1 MAASKKWKYTVRVQ
15 HDGRPIGTW
24 LEMHGYAPKPMLY
37 ATALLSGSS
46 GSVHNMHATHQCQ
59 GVMHQAVECTILAVC
74 RRSALLNVIIC
85 KMLSRISIPR
95 PKSLVIQSKAVHDC
109 SRHFM
114 LTACHVHRRERP
126 ATADCKMATRDRN
139 KTRSSD
145 VSGEQSQG
153 TTGQLRASALQ
164 RTQSIGRSALAT
176 APSAALATAPA
187 AALMAAPSAT
197 LAAAVGAA
205 PEAVAAPAVSGPQTQ
220 CTIAPHLLAAAAAAV
235 NRAAALQEAQTEAQG
250 DAAQTAATWA
260 DDAMDAMDVDTQHRG
275 KVHGHAQ
282 ADRALKVEATSCGQ
296 GSKRH
301 KRKVCHM
308 LRGGLVELAVW
319 CAV

>member
-1 MAASKKWKYTVRVQ
+1 MIQSEV
-15 HDGRPIGTW
+15 
-24 LEMHGYAPKPMLY
+24 
-37 ATALLSGSS
+37 
-46 GSVHNMHATHQCQ
+46 VHN
-59 GVMHQAVECTILAVC
+59 
-74 RRSALLNVIIC
+74 
-85 KMLSRISIPR
+85 
-95 PKSLVIQSKAVHDC
+95 C
-109 SRHFM
+109 SCHFM

-153 TTGQLRASALQ
+153 TTGQLRALQ

-176 APSAALATAPA
+176 APQAALATAPSGPHAIAPA
-187 AALMAAPSAT
+187 AALMTAPSAT
-197 LAAAVGAA
+197 LAPAIGAA
-205 PEAVAAPAVSGPQTQ
+205 PEAGAAPAISGPQTQ

-235 NRAAALQEAQTEAQG
+235 NRAAALQESQTQAQG

-260 DDAMDAMDVDTQHRG
+260 DDAVDAVDVHTQHRG
-275 KVHGHAQ
+275 KLHGHAQ
-282 ADRALKVEATSCGQ
+282 ADRAVKVEATSCGQ

-308 LRGGLVELAVW
+308 PCGGRVELAMW
-319 CAV
+319 CRAV